1 MHHRPTDPT
10 QAQVQTRRRP
20 ALTLLALVAL
30 ALAWLG
36 PQAKAEEVGISL
48 PSGIVAQARLQR
60 GTPDRPAVLILH
72 GFLQTHEFPTVR
84 RLGDALAEDG
94 YTVLTPNLSLDID
107 GRSQSL
113 ACEAIH
119 THTMEGETAEL
130 WAWIDWLGGQT
141 QAPILVIGHSIG
153 GVQVLAQTATR
164 PHPRTRGIILISLA
178 YFGPGPVNLESAAD
192 LARAEADLAQGRT
205 DPQVYA
211 LSFCQRYPTLPAAY
225 LSYVHWGAERSQEA
239 IAGLAGTPL
248 ALVLGTGD
256 SRLDWDWVARL
267 EATGTRIR
275 RVEGAN
281 HFFDQAHEFD
291 LWDAVGD
298 SLSLLGLEP

>member
-1 MHHRPTDPT
+1 MHHRPKDST
-10 QAQVQTRRRP
+10 QVQRRWAR
-20 ALTLLALVAL
+20 ALLVLMGL

-36 PQAKAEEVGISL
+36 PQARAEDVAITL
-48 PSGIVAQARLQR
+48 PSGIMAKARLQR
-60 GTPDRPAVLILH
+60 GAPDRPAVLILH
-72 GFLQTHEFPTVR
+72 GFLQTYEFPMVR
-84 RLGDALAEDG
+84 RLADALAEDG

-107 GRSQSL
+107 RRSQSL

-119 THTMEGETAEL
+119 THTLEGETAEL
-130 WAWIDWLGGQT
+130 WAWIDWLAGQT
-141 QAPILVIGHSIG
+141 QAPILVMGHSTG
-153 GVQVLAQTATR
+153 GLQVLAQTATR

-192 LARAEADLAQGRT
+192 LARAEADLAQGRS

-225 LSYVHWGAERSQEA
+225 LSYVHWGATRSHEA

-267 EATGTRIR
+267 EATGTRVR
-275 RVEGAN
+275 RVDGAN
-281 HFFDQAHEFD
+281 HFFDSGHEFD

-298 SLSLLGLEP
+298 SLSLLGLGP